1 MKIIKIISSPRLDYT
16 LAPDEFR
23 RYSNQIIGWNL
34 FLFSI
39 FFFFF
44 QAIVFYELPFFKTA
58 IAIYLKKQSVIDSI
72 NLPFFQVKAIF
83 TLIISVLPASYL
95 TLKITKPVNRVQI
108 KEGNFIDKDD
118 EVFTNLQNN
127 FARNTLDK
135 NICLIR
141 RGEID
146 YNKQKQLFKKNC
158 LIANDIY
165 LPSSILELSFIVR
178 GEAGSGKTVFTDRLV
193 KETIQAGHKVV
204 LHNIKGDEFK
214 KLNGYGDFY
223 LIEPWNLKGGYA
235 INFLSLLARDREED
249 RNAYIYSFVKS
260 FLGKSSKQNEF
271 FDGSAIEVLFAIVK
285 KVVEDEIKKGNN
297 QAGLK
302 DIVNLWVS
310 FQANTEDKEI
320 DLTNPSNLKKAM
332 DNKIE
337 SLEKIKK
344 ILQEKNPTQA
354 DLIDSNN
361 AKTSLCILA
370 TCTKTIKKFEVLAK
384 FWGDREKT
392 KSLDLVK
399 WLNNPKDRK
408 VLMLSNSNL
417 YVAEAEAYISAII
430 NLLTMFVINPEY
442 EPKNELHFILDEFVQ
457 LSSIDLKQ
465 FMKLPDVGRG
475 KKVRTKVV
483 LQRSS
488 QIKEVFDVNP
498 ESFAGAFQNKIWA
511 RMATDDF
518 SNLSNELGKQ
528 EVRITKS
535 SASNNAQG
543 LSSTNSTENKP
554 IDVVNA
560 SDMQKELGPV
570 ERNGEFQGVRIL
582 LNFSQFKRIA
592 VATFPPV
599 AFPKKSRSYK
609 FKSVAG
615 NSPTLPEP
623 ADSTQ
628 DSTEQG
634 IAYLQEES
642 TSLQVVAG
650 PTDHQEHRQEQ
661 EPMTGAFL
669 EVVAHTALPE
679 PVGIALQVAEL
690 MENLETHNKNN
701 DTVQVITSTEEKKE
715 LIKALLQ
722 KNKNKNKEL
731 DL

>member
-16 LAPDEFR
+16 LAPDEYR
-23 RYSNQIIGWNL
+23 RYSNQIIGWNIFLTCFFFL
-34 FLFSI
+34 FLQSI
-39 FFFFF
+39 
-44 QAIVFYELPFFKTA
+44 IFYELPFFKTA
-58 IAIYLKKQSVIDSI
+58 IAIYSKKQSVIDSI
-72 NLPFFQVKAIF
+72 NLPFFQIKAIF
-83 TLIISVLPASYL
+83 TLIFSVLPAWFL
-95 TLKITKPVNRVQI
+95 TEQMTKPVNRVQI
-108 KEGNFIDKDD
+108 KEGNFLDKDD
-118 EVFTNLQNN
+118 EVFTNLQKD
-127 FARNTLDK
+127 FAKKKLNK
-135 NICLIR
+135 QICLMR
-141 RGEID
+141 KGEID
-146 YNKQKQLFKKNC
+146 LNKQKPFFKKNS
-158 LIANDIY
+158 LITQDIF
-165 LPSSILELSFIVR
+165 LPESVLELSWIIR
-178 GEAGSGKTVFTDRLV
+178 GPAGSGKTILTDRLI
-193 KETIQAGHKVV
+193 KETIQAGQKVV

-214 KLNGYGDFY
+214 KLNGYCDFY
-223 LIEPWNLKGGYA
+223 LIEPWNRKGGYA

-285 KVVEDEIKKGNN
+285 KVVEDEMQKGNN

-310 FQANTEDKEI
+310 FQADTEDKEI
-320 DLTNPSNLKKAM
+320 DLTNPTNLKKAM

-475 KKVRTKVV
+475 KLVRTKVV

-498 ESFAGAFQNKIWA
+498 ESFAGAFQNKVWA
-511 RMATDDF
+511 SMSTDDF
-518 SNLSNELGKQ
+518 PMLSNELGKQ

-543 LSSTNSTENKP
+543 LSSTNSTENKT
-554 IDVVNA
+554 IDVVN
-560 SDMQKELGPV
+560 SGDIQKELGPV
-570 ERNGEFQGVRIL
+570 EVNGKFQGVRIL

-592 VATFPPV
+592 IATFPPV
-599 AFPKKSRSYK
+599 LFPKRTRKYK

-623 ADSTQ
+623 TDKAQ
-628 DSTEQG
+628 DDTEQA
-634 IAYLQEES
+634 ISYIQEHS
-642 TSLQVVAG
+642 TAVQVVAG
-650 PTDHQEHRQEQ
+650 SIDQENHQEQD
-661 EPMTGAFL
+661 PANGAVL

-679 PVGIALQVAEL
+679 PVSIALQFAEL
-690 MENLETHNKNN
+690 LENLESPTKNTN
-701 DTVQVITSTEEKKE
+701 TVQVETSTDEKKE
-715 LIKALLQ
+715 LIKALL
-722 KNKNKNKEL
+722 NKNKKKKEI
-731 DL
+731 DI